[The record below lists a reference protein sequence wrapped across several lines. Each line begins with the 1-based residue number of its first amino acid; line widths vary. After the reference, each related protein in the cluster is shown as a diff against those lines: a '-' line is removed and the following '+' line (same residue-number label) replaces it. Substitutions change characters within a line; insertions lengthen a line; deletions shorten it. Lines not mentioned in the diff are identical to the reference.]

1 MRDFLR
7 DQTSSELSGWL
18 ACERIEDEIWTK
30 RIEGIAYAIARA
42 FGSGQ
47 ARQRQVDEDEEVI
60 DTTAPGFAEKFQGFI
75 GAPGQ
80 RR

>member
-1 MRDFLR
+1 MRDFLH
-7 DQTSSELSGWL
+7 DQSSSELSAWL
-18 ACERIEDEIWTK
+18 AYERIEDEIWTK

-47 ARQRQVDEDEEVI
+47 AKQRPIDDDEEVI
-60 DTTAPGFAEKFQGFI
+60 DTTNPDFAEKFKGFI

-80 RR
+80 RK